1 MTKSILIVAAE
12 RGLGLGLARQFFDR
26 GWTVVGTARSGA
38 NTDDLRRVGEADPD
52 RLAIT
57 MIDVTDAGQIAPFLA
72 SLGNRR
78 FDVIFMNA
86 GIWGAQ
92 HQSVLEANCEEFGEI
107 MLTNTF
113 GPIRLARHLLGK
125 LVLRGTLAFM
135 SSHRGS
141 IAINVEGGLELYR
154 ASKAASN
161 MLARGIYAE
170 NRESGLTV
178 LSVHPGWVRPQ
189 WERSMARSTLKSSS
203 NQASAGSRMSSKS
216 IWARAKTSIS
226 TTATIVSTGSAAP
239 RCTDAVEMKG
249 VLSPVPIPPIDALE
263 TDTSPVRKAPLR
275 TGFRSESVWGS
286 SLSGRGRHGKR
297 NSAR

>member
-38 NTDDLRRVGEADPD
+38 DTDDLRRVGETDPD
-52 RLAIT
+52 RLAIAT
-57 MIDVTDAGQIAPFLA
+57 IDVTDTGQIAPFLA
-72 SLGNRR
+72 SLGSSR

-92 HQSVLEANCEEFGEI
+92 HQSVLEATDEEFAEI

-113 GPIRLARHLLGK
+113 GPMRLARRLLGK
-125 LVLRGTLAFM
+125 LAPEGTLAFM

-154 ASKAASN
+154 ASKVASN

-170 NRESGLTV
+170 NRERRLTV
-178 LSVHPGWVRPQ
+178 LSVHPGWV
-189 WERSMARSTLKSSS
+189 STAMGTLNGTVDAEIELEPSVRGVADVVEKYM
-203 NQASAGSRMSSKS
+203 GSGQNLYLDYRDNRLD
-216 IWARAKTSIS
+216 W
-226 TTATIVSTGSAAP
+226 
-239 RCTDAVEMKG
+239 
-249 VLSPVPIPPIDALE
+249 
-263 TDTSPVRKAPLR
+263 
-275 TGFRSESVWGS
+275 
-286 SLSGRGRHGKR
+286 
-297 NSAR
+297 